1 MSLPLL
7 NRKYLDFV
15 TEFYKIM
22 LRLIDRSS
30 KKVERSEL
38 GELKYELQC
47 HLWILKEACAW
58 FVGRVPEIDQVKQ
71 YITGL
76 SNHCFVVYGPP
87 GSGNLHN
94 ARTFSINS
102 NLKVKLTCCQKW

>member
-1 MSLPLL
+1 
-7 NRKYLDFV
+7 
-15 TEFYKIM
+15 M

-38 GELKYELQC
+38 GELKYELQR

-58 FVGRVPEIDQVKQ
+58 FVGRVSEIDQVKQ

-76 SNHCFVVYGPP
+76 SNQCFVVYGPP
-87 GSGNLHN
+87 GSG
-94 ARTFSINS
+94 
-102 NLKVKLTCCQKW
+102 K